1 MSIKAEDLFSLGED
15 HRKSKKSMGDLVTFR
30 QRAPRFWDRWYSVRE
45 ELDQTSADLDTIV
58 QQQYPRN
65 VLTLPGFNDSYLT
78 ELFYITYKDDQTEII
93 SDPVLLMVFFHNY
106 LDRMNRIVYNDAKNF
121 NVLKTNITKLCY
133 SI

>member
-1 MSIKAEDLFSLGED
+1 MSIKAEEWLSLGED
-15 HRKSKKSMGDLVTFR
+15 HRINKKSWDVVR
-30 QRAPRFWDRWYSVRE
+30 SRSRARRFQDRWDSVRE
-45 ELDQTSADLDTIV
+45 ELDQTSDDLDTIV

-78 ELFYITYKDDQTEII
+78 ELFYITYKDDQAEII

-121 NVLKTNITKLCY
+121 NVLKTNITKLCS